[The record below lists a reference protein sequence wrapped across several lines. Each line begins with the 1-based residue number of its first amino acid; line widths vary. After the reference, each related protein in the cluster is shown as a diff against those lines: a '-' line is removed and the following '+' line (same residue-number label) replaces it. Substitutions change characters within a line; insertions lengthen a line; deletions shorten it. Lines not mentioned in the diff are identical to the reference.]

1 MSKQPAVV
9 VRDLTVA
16 IGEKI
21 LLDKVTFEARRGEIT
36 GLIGPNGAGKST
48 LLAAISGDLERSSGT
63 IDILGHDPATSSPKS
78 LARIRAVMMQDVSV
92 SFEFLV
98 RDVVAM
104 GRRPWEGTEKQ
115 LFERPLIDA
124 ALAATDAA
132 HLAGRDVITL
142 SGGERARVALSRVL
156 AQQTPVVMLDEPTAA
171 LDIRHQEQV
180 LGLMRTIARETDVA
194 VIVVLHDLNAAAAY
208 CNRIVCL
215 ANGSVAQEGNV
226 DSVYTDENLS
236 TVYGWPI
243 HVEKREDDSLFV
255 HPARDQGGKQE
266 ADFVA
271 LANQAAAAT
280 T

>member
-1 MSKQPAVV
+1 
-9 VRDLTVA
+9 
-16 IGEKI
+16 
-21 LLDKVTFEARRGEIT
+21 
-36 GLIGPNGAGKST
+36 
-48 LLAAISGDLERSSGT
+48 
-63 IDILGHDPATSSPKS
+63 
-78 LARIRAVMMQDVSV
+78 MMQDVSV

-115 LFERPLIDA
+115 LFDDPLIDA